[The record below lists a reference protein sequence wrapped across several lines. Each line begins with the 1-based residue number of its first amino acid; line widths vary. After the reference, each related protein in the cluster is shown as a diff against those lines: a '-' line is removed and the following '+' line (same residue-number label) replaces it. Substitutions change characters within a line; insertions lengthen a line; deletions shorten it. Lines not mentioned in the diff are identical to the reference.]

1 MNLDSEFNLF
11 RKINKFVNKK
21 NKIHL
26 KSYGAGLD
34 FLRIIRF
41 NTIMDNRTEII
52 NCLKMIFVST
62 TVLLSKIKINIHR
75 VSKG

>member
-26 KSYGAGLD
+26 KSYGGGID
-34 FLRIIRF
+34 FF
-41 NTIMDNRTEII
+41 T
-52 NCLKMIFVST
+52 NC
-62 TVLLSKIKINIHR
+62 
-75 VSKG
+75 